1 MWVYLA
7 REYCLDEITVF
18 SRSWLRFLR
27 RSECPSWGLLI
38 HGPAEMESEKGSL
51 ALRAEE
57 AIEKRLEP
65 RFRLLVLFQRQLSPS
80 QSEAGC
86 VVSGFFSH

>member
-1 MWVYLA
+1 MSLVGA
-7 REYCLDEITVF
+7 
-18 SRSWLRFLR
+18 
-27 RSECPSWGLLI
+27 LI
-38 HGPAEMESEKGSL
+38 RGPAEMESEKGSL

-57 AIEKRLEP
+57 AIEKWLEP

-86 VVSGFFSH
+86 VVSGFFLIKILP